1 MRPGT
6 NLCAA
11 ALICLSVG
19 TMVGEADAQAYPV
32 RPVRFILPFPPGGP
46 TDLLGRAV
54 GQKLSEQ
61 IGQPVVPENRGG
73 AGGNLGL
80 GLAAKAPP
88 DGYTIVLSS
97 PVIAIGPSLYKKL
110 EFDAARDFA
119 PISLI
124 ANIQNV
130 MLVHP
135 TVPAKTL
142 KEFIQL
148 ARRNP
153 GKLNF
158 ATGGVGTT
166 THLASELLQTM
177 EKIKL
182 VHVPYKGTGVALTA
196 LVGGETDMLV
206 MAVPAA
212 LPMIKAGKV
221 RPLAVLSKER
231 NAVLPKV
238 PTAKE
243 AGVDNFVVPIWYG
256 ILASAGT
263 PRQIIA
269 RLNQELVKALNSPDL
284 KERLIAAGVE
294 PVSTT
299 PEEFAKYI
307 RSETVRYAQVIKSAG
322 IQPE

>member
-1 MRPGT
+1 MMNAT
-6 NLCAA
+6 KLCAA
-11 ALICLSVG
+11 ALACIAVAAIA
-19 TMVGEADAQAYPV
+19 GETHAQTYPV
-32 RPVRFILPFPPGGP
+32 RPLRFILPFPPGGP

-80 GLAAKAPP
+80 DLAAKAPP

-110 EFDAARDFA
+110 PFDAAKDFA
-119 PISLI
+119 PISLV

-135 TVPAKTL
+135 SVPAKTL

-166 THLASELLQTM
+166 THLAAELLQTM

-196 LVGGETDMLV
+196 LLGGETDMLI

-212 LPMIKAGKV
+212 MPMIKAGKV

-231 NAVLPKV
+231 NDVLPNV

-256 ILASAGT
+256 MLTSAGT
-263 PRQIIA
+263 PQQIVT
-269 RLNQELVKALNSPDL
+269 RLNQEIVKALRSPDL

-294 PVSTT
+294 PVSST

-322 IQPE
+322 IPPE

>member
-1 MRPGT
+1 MRHAV
-6 NLCAA
+6 NLCGVALLCVAA
-11 ALICLSVG
+11 ALPVAG
-19 TMVGEADAQAYPV
+19 ANAQAYPT
-32 RPVRFILPFPPGGP
+32 RPVRLILPFPPGGP

-54 GQKLSEQ
+54 GQKLSDLL
-61 IGQPVVPENRGG
+61 GQPVVPENRGG

-110 EFDAARDFA
+110 EFDASKDFA

-135 TVPAKTL
+135 SVPAKTL

-166 THLASELLQTM
+166 THLASELLQYM
-177 EKIKL
+177 EKIKMN
-182 VHVPYKGTGVALTA
+182 HVPYKGTGVALTA
-196 LVGGETDMLV
+196 LVGGETEMLV

-212 LPMIKAGKV
+212 MPMIQAGKV

-256 ILASAGT
+256 ILTCAGT
-263 PRQIIA
+263 PRPIVT
-269 RLNQELVKALNSPDL
+269 RLNQELVKALASPDL
-284 KERLIAAGVE
+284 KARLIAAGVE

-299 PEEFAKYI
+299 PEEFASYI
-307 RSETVRYAQVIKSAG
+307 RSETVRYAQVIKAAG

>member
-1 MRPGT
+1 MASAYGQTYPTRP
-6 NLCAA
+6 LR
-11 ALICLSVG
+11 L
-19 TMVGEADAQAYPV
+19 
-32 RPVRFILPFPPGGP
+32 ILPFPPGGP

-54 GQKLSEQ
+54 GQKLSELV
-61 IGQPVVPENRGG
+61 GQPVVAENRGG

-97 PVIAIGPSLYKKL
+97 PVISIGPSLYKKL
-110 EFDAARDFA
+110 EFDAAKDFA
-119 PISLI
+119 PISLV

-135 TVPAKTL
+135 SVPAKTL

-153 GKLNF
+153 GKLNY

-166 THLASELLQTM
+166 THLASELLQYM
-177 EKIKL
+177 EKIRMN
-182 VHVPYKGTGVALTA
+182 HVPYKGTGLALTA
-196 LVGGETDMLV
+196 LAGGETEMLV

-212 LPMIKAGKV
+212 MPMIQAGKA

-256 ILASAGT
+256 ILTSAGT
-263 PRQIIA
+263 PRQIVT
-269 RLNQELVKALNSPDL
+269 RLNQDLVKALATPDL
-284 KERLIAAGVE
+284 RERLTAAGVE

-299 PEEFAKYI
+299 PEEFASYI
-307 RSETVRYAQVIKSAG
+307 RSETVRYAQVVKAAG

>member
-1 MRPGT
+1 MRQAMKFCSVVLIG
-6 NLCAA
+6 CAA
-11 ALICLSVG
+11 ALAATAIH
-19 TMVGEADAQAYPV
+19 AQAYPN
-32 RPVRFILPFPPGGP
+32 RPIRLILPFPPGGP

-54 GQKLSEQ
+54 GQKLSDL

-73 AGGNLGL
+73 AGGTVGL
-80 GLAAKAPP
+80 GLAAKAPA

-97 PVIAIGPSLYKKL
+97 PVIAIGPSLYKRL
-110 EFDAARDFA
+110 EFDASKDFA
-119 PISLI
+119 PITLV

-135 TVPAKTL
+135 SVPAKTL

-148 ARRNP
+148 ARKNP

-166 THLASELLQTM
+166 THLASELLQHM
-177 EKIKL
+177 HKIKMN
-182 VHVPYKGTGVALTA
+182 HVPYKGTGLALTA
-196 LVGGETDMLV
+196 LVGGETEMLV

-212 LPMIKAGKV
+212 LPMIQAGKV

-243 AGVDNFVVPIWYG
+243 AGVDDYVVPIWYG
-256 ILASAGT
+256 ILTTAGT
-263 PRQIIA
+263 PRQLVT
-269 RLNQELVKALNSPDL
+269 RLNQELVKALASPDL
-284 KERLIAAGVE
+284 KERLMAAGVE
-294 PVSTT
+294 PASTT
-299 PEEFAKYI
+299 PEEFASYI
-307 RSETVRYAQVIKSAG
+307 RSETVRYAQVIKAAG